1 MLSGIG
7 DLNEVT
13 LLSLRDPDAPVV
25 RHSKQGSDGV
35 SRPRY
40 KQHRAVDDDYGV
52 ITAQTTTPGDIEEN
66 IQLEPIIVDGTII
79 ESGSMELAEELERD
93 GYVRLLSTL
102 DARSRRDMQS
112 PVGGL
117 ALRGARL
124 SHRGGSGL
132 AIGANDFQ
140 RNARRRFQR
149 VS

>member
-1 MLSGIG
+1 VNS
-7 DLNEVT
+7 
-13 LLSLRDPDAPVV
+13 LLASTR
-25 RHSKQGSDGV
+25 K
-35 SRPRY
+35 
-40 KQHRAVDDDYGV
+40 KC
-52 ITAQTTTPGDIEEN
+52 
-66 IQLEPIIVDGTII
+66 
-79 ESGSMELAEELERD
+79 ERD